1 MGRLKSILD
10 LDGLSNSNSP
20 LKYLDMAEDKEG
32 TTEEQPQETEEKVGA
47 ILAPIQIIIPV
58 DDSEEEE
65 EEKPKKKKKKKGP
78 KKADKVRNLTLS
90 LGEALSLI
98 MKEERKKKRQVKDDE
113 IRRLALEQKARKA
126 AASGHDVVR
135 QGVLI
140 HI

>member
-1 MGRLKSILD
+1 
-10 LDGLSNSNSP
+10 
-20 LKYLDMAEDKEG
+20 MAEDKEG
-32 TTEEQPQETEEKVGA
+32 STDEQPQETEEKVGA

-58 DDSEEEE
+58 DDSEEEEEEEEE